1 MIKLKEI
8 ISEQDNTISK
18 KEFTKIEKSITRGM
32 DMVYDKGV
40 KNLDFLRSNLPST
53 ENKMLRDFIYDY
65 ILLKN
70 RFQKINKHLA
80 TKGFLTEQKFNER
93 TTGFTDSGRGY
104 QNKETQIQS
113 VNAVKDASKKV
124 GKLQQNVVGQFIK
137 DIKQGKYDAMDL
149 VRSIKTT
156 PLGDASFSKKEFFLS
171 LFDLI
176 KKRTR

>member
-1 MIKLKEI
+1 MIKLKDI
-8 ISEQDNTISK
+8 L
-18 KEFTKIEKSITRGM
+18 KEEMSSSDKRGM
-32 DMVYDKGV
+32 KSSVRSIDFHIEDINGEIKKLVKILNKEGMRKSSGELELSFKKKILEFQKDV
-40 KNLDFLRSNLPST
+40 KNIFAQHIG
-53 ENKMLRDFIYDY
+53 E
-65 ILLKN
+65 
-70 RFQKINKHLA
+70 A
-80 TKGFLTEQKFNER
+80 

-113 VNAVKDASKKV
+113 VNAVKDASKQV

-149 VRSIKTT
+149 VRSVKTT

>member
-1 MIKLKEI
+1 MIKLKSI
-8 ISEQDNTISK
+8 LI
-18 KEFTKIEKSITRGM
+18 KEEMSSSDKRDMKSSTRNIDFHVGYIEKEIKKLGKILNKEGM
-32 DMVYDKGV
+32 RKSSGELDKSF
-40 KNLDFLRSNLPST
+40 KSKILDF
-53 ENKMLRDFIYDY
+53 
-65 ILLKN
+65 
-70 RFQKINKHLA
+70 QKDVRNISAQHLGEA
-80 TKGFLTEQKFNER
+80 

>member
-1 MIKLKEI
+1 MVKLKSLVMENDLKKVSKI
-8 ISEQDNTISK
+8 LGKSTNDISK
-18 KEFTKIEKSITRGM
+18 FVKKHGIFADDLLDVIEAGSDRRRNSLMILAAMKGNRKALKQLDSLLGLDYPGSSYKE
-32 DMVYDKGV
+32 V
-40 KNLDFLRSNLPST
+40 
-53 ENKMLRDFIYDY
+53 
-65 ILLKN
+65 
-70 RFQKINKHLA
+70 
-80 TKGFLTEQKFNER
+80 NER

-137 DIKQGKYDAMDL
+137 DIKQNKYDAMDL

>member
-1 MIKLKEI
+1 MVKLKTLVMENDLKKVSKI
-8 ISEQDNTISK
+8 LGKSTNDISK
-18 KEFTKIEKSITRGM
+18 FVKKHGIFADDLLDVIEAGSDRRRNSLMILAAM
-32 DMVYDKGV
+32 KGNR
-40 KNLDFLRSNLPST
+40 KALKQLDNLL
-53 ENKMLRDFIYDY
+53 
-65 ILLKN
+65 
-70 RFQKINKHLA
+70 
-80 TKGFLTEQKFNER
+80 GFLPEQKFNER

-137 DIKQGKYDAMDL
+137 DIKQNKYDAMDL
-149 VRSIKTT
+149 VRSVKTT

>member
-1 MIKLKEI
+1 MVKLK
-8 ISEQDNTISK
+8 DLLD
-18 KEFTKIEKSITRGM
+18 EK
-32 DMVYDKGV
+32 
-40 KNLDFLRSNLPST
+40 
-53 ENKMLRDFIYDY
+53 
-65 ILLKN
+65 
-70 RFQKINKHLA
+70 
-80 TKGFLTEQKFNER
+80 

-124 GKLQQNVVGQFIK
+124 GKLQQNVVGKFIK

-156 PLGDASFSKKEFFLS
+156 PLGDASLSKKEFFLG
-171 LFDLI
+171 LFDFI

>member
-1 MIKLKEI
+1 MVKLKTLVMENDLKKVSKI
-8 ISEQDNTISK
+8 LGKSTNDISK
-18 KEFTKIEKSITRGM
+18 FVKKHGIFADDLLDVIEAGSDRRRNSLMILAAM
-32 DMVYDKGV
+32 KGNR
-40 KNLDFLRSNLPST
+40 KALKQLDNLL
-53 ENKMLRDFIYDY
+53 
-65 ILLKN
+65 
-70 RFQKINKHLA
+70 
-80 TKGFLTEQKFNER
+80 GFLPEQKFNER

-149 VRSIKTT
+149 VRSVKTT